1 MLPMVVISP
10 PKEIPLTP
18 EFCHN
23 DALMNF
29 ITGKTFLVVP
39 FLLNASH
46 ITYQSRT
53 TLHNIHYSYPYEQ
66 SGGPLIELVHTSTP
80 HYLPSILTTC
90 PLDAL
95 PIGLISVTDVRR
107 VYYVNATHA
116 VYTVDFDGD
125 VPYQCLGY
133 TGHGSDI
140 IQVPPQ

>member
-1 MLPMVVISP
+1 M
-10 PKEIPLTP
+10 
-18 EFCHN
+18 
-23 DALMNF
+23 
-29 ITGKTFLVVP
+29 
-39 FLLNASH
+39 
-46 ITYQSRT
+46 
-53 TLHNIHYSYPYEQ
+53 
-66 SGGPLIELVHTSTP
+66 
-80 HYLPSILTTC
+80 
-90 PLDAL
+90 